1 MNLSTS
7 NSNPSANPLARGAYM
22 LRNRYFAGF
31 FFFILFLILFDR
43 GLFFLISTLKTNVY
57 KKNKFEKRFENYL
70 KENQFST
77 LIFGTSRTYEGIHPY
92 YFETEIGQKAFK
104 ESFQGKGP
112 KYFYYFYQLYK
123 KYAGVPKVVVY
134 GVDYFI
140 YNITSDDRWLARFKN
155 LIPKGNIDYFSPALL
170 LVKYKKTI
178 DEFFNNL
185 LILLKEKDDPD
196 DSENYYDDFILM
208 QEYTGAI
215 LPGKGPV
222 ATRPDTY
229 IRQFF
234 FRFPGKEGHYFEKL
248 LEEMDRDGVKVILVG
263 LPDYFGTYKTN
274 FERRDFILDLKRWE
288 RKYKNVFFYNYN
300 RSFKFPLERK
310 AYFLDGAY
318 GLTNSHLSKIGAEA
332 FNKILIKD
340 LREHYK

>member
-1 MNLSTS
+1 
-7 NSNPSANPLARGAYM
+7 M
-22 LRNRYFAGF
+22 LPRFVTRYFAGF
-31 FFFILFLILFDR
+31 FLFILFLFLFDR
-43 GLFFLISTLKTNVY
+43 GLFILISTLKTNVY

-70 KENQFST
+70 KENHFST

-92 YFETEIGQKAFK
+92 YFEKEIGQKAFK

-112 KYFYYFYQLYK
+112 KYYYYFYQLYK
-123 KYAGVPKVVVY
+123 KYAGIPKVVVY

-155 LIPKGNIDYFSPALL
+155 IIPRENIDYFSPALL

-196 DSENYYDDFILM
+196 DWENYYDDFNHM
-208 QEYTGAI
+208 QEYTGAA
-215 LPGKGPV
+215 LSGKGPQ
-222 ATRPDTY
+222 AKRPDKY

-234 FRFPGKEGHYFEKL
+234 FRFPGIEGHYFEKL
-248 LEEMDRDGVKVILVG
+248 LEEMDRDDVSVILVG
-263 LPDYFGTYKTN
+263 LPDYYGTYKTN
-274 FERRDFILDLKRWE
+274 FERRDFANELKRWE
-288 RKYKNVFFYNYN
+288 QKYKNVIFYNYN
-300 RSFKFPLERK
+300 RTYKFPLQKK

-318 GLTNSHLSKIGAEA
+318 GLTNSHLSKIGAEV
-332 FNKILIKD
+332 FDKMLIED
-340 LREHYK
+340 LGKFYR